1 MAGFSELPPVLRGSE
16 RAQLAELREYLV
28 RLVRGLEQVE
38 SAAVRQ
44 STSAFWSGEE
54 AAIRDRETVGQIRNQ
69 AVALK
74 SLIIKT
80 ADRVTAEYDRRIE
93 ELRSLFVAESEFG
106 QYKETIRTQIETT
119 ARGIVESYDYREEI
133 AAAQD
138 DLKLLQHYT
147 TAIQG
152 EIRRGMIEDP
162 EHPGTVVTGIA
173 ISQNLHFTGVT
184 QTGEDGYTY
193 YELASGQ
200 TFGLYT
206 STGWQFWIDGA
217 KKGWFSSLDG
227 MLHVANIVVE
237 QSLQLGSAWQLR
249 SSVEGTRLDIVY
261 VGG

>member
-16 RAQLAELREYLV
+16 RNQLAALREYLV
-28 RLVRGLEQVE
+28 RLVRGLDQVE

-44 STSAFWSGEE
+44 STAAAWASPE
-54 AAIRDRETVGQIRNQ
+54 AAERERETAEQLRGQ

-74 SLIIKT
+74 SLIVKT
-80 ADRVTAEYDRRIE
+80 ADQVTAEYDRRVE
-93 ELRSLFVAESEFG
+93 ELHALFVAESEFG

-119 ARGIVESYDYREEI
+119 ARGIIESFDYSEEI
-133 AAAQD
+133 NAAQD
-138 DLKLLQHYT
+138 ELALLRHYT
-147 TAIQG
+147 TSIQG

-162 EHPGTVVTGIA
+162 EHPGSVVTGIA
-173 ISQNLHFTGVT
+173 ISQNLQFTGVT

-227 MLHVANIVVE
+227 MLHVASIVVE
-237 QSLQLGSAWQLR
+237 QSLQLGSSWQLKGN
-249 SSVEGTRLDIVY
+249 VDGTRIEFVY

>member
-16 RAQLAELREYLV
+16 QMQLAALREYLV
-28 RLVRGLEQVE
+28 RLVRGLDQVE

-44 STSAFWSGEE
+44 STVAAWSGEE
-54 AAIRDRETVGQIRNQ
+54 AATRDRKTIEQVRGQ

-80 ADRVTAEYDRRIE
+80 ADQVTAEYDRQIE

-106 QYKETIRTQIETT
+106 QYKEIIQTQIETT

-133 AAAQD
+133 DAAQD
-138 DLKLLQHYT
+138 ELTLLRRYT
-147 TAIQG
+147 TAIRG

-162 EHPGTVVTGIA
+162 DHPGTVVTGIA
-173 ISQNLHFTGVT
+173 ISQNLQFTGVT

-193 YELASGQ
+193 YELESGQ

-206 STGWQFWIDGA
+206 STGWQFWIDGT

-237 QSLQLGSAWQLR
+237 QSLQLGSSWQLKGNI
-249 SSVEGTRLDIVY
+249 EGTRMEFVY

>member
-16 RAQLAELREYLV
+16 RVQLAQLREYLV
-28 RLVRGLEQVE
+28 RLVRGLDQVE

-44 STSAFWSGEE
+44 STAAAWSGQE
-54 AAIRDRETVGQIRNQ
+54 AASRERETVGQIRDQ

-80 ADRVTAEYDRRIE
+80 ADHVTAEYDRRIE
-93 ELRSLFVAESEFG
+93 EMRSLFVTESAFG
-106 QYKETIRTQIETT
+106 QYKEIIRAQIETT

-133 AAAQD
+133 AAVQD
-138 DLKLLQHYT
+138 ALVLLQHYT

-152 EIRRGMIEDP
+152 EIRRGIIEDP
-162 EHPGTVVTGIA
+162 ERPGTLVTGIA
-173 ISQNLHFTGVT
+173 ISQNLQFTGVT

-237 QSLQLGSAWQLR
+237 QSLQLGSTWQLKA
-249 SSVEGTRLDIVY
+249 SITGTRMDFVY

>member
-16 RAQLAELREYLV
+16 QMQLAALREYLV
-28 RLVRGLEQVE
+28 RLVRGLDQVE

-44 STSAFWSGEE
+44 STAAAWAGPE
-54 AAIRDRETVGQIRNQ
+54 AAARERESVEQLRGQ

-74 SLIIKT
+74 SLIVKT
-80 ADRVTAEYDRRIE
+80 ADHVTAEYDRRIE

-106 QYKETIRTQIETT
+106 QYKETLRTQIETT

-133 AAAQD
+133 GAMQD
-138 DLKLLQHYT
+138 ELALLRHYT

-162 EHPGTVVTGIA
+162 EHPGSVVTGIA
-173 ISQNLHFTGVT
+173 ISQNLQFTGVT

-237 QSLQLGSAWQLR
+237 QSLQLGSSWQLKG
-249 SSVEGTRLDIVY
+249 SMDGTRIEFAY